1 MHTLPL
7 PQSCLSLPENN
18 GALVNAPNTIE
29 KVPSPGVPQSD
40 TEPLSVQALEQMMM
54 ASAPL
59 TNGADMFQY
68 VEQPQLCADVA
79 SSSQTF
85 SYGSAGDAV
94 SAVGI
99 GRGTT
104 R

>member
-1 MHTLPL
+1 MHT
-7 PQSCLSLPENN
+7 ENN
-18 GALVNAPNTIE
+18 GSLVNAPNTIE
-29 KVPSPGVPQSD
+29 KVPYPGVPQSD

-54 ASAPL
+54 ASA
-59 TNGADMFQY
+59 A
-68 VEQPQLCADVA
+68 QLCAGHTVVWQSCADAA

-94 SAVGI
+94 SAVEI

>member
-1 MHTLPL
+1 MHT
-7 PQSCLSLPENN
+7 ENN
-18 GALVNAPNTIE
+18 GSLVNAPNTIE

-54 ASAPL
+54 ASAPQL
-59 TNGADMFQY
+59 CDGHTF
-68 VEQPQLCADVA
+68 VWQLCADAA

-94 SAVGI
+94 SAVEI